1 MKKHFQAM
9 ATQQF
14 NDLDQL
20 LQEKEEA
27 VVTTRAWYTQ
37 LKQAVS
43 HLIDK
48 DFNAL
53 VQLLYRVDVS
63 EEKLQRLLRDFPAA
77 DAAGIIANL
86 LLERQLQ
93 KIKSR
98 REHMQRDQNIPEEE
112 RW

>member
-1 MKKHFQAM
+1 MEQLHEI
-9 ATQQF
+9 
-14 NDLDQL
+14 DQL
-20 LQEKEEA
+20 LQQKAEA
-27 VVTTRAWYTQ
+27 VVAAPAWYTQ

-48 DFNAL
+48 DFDAL
-53 VQLLYRVDVS
+53 LQLLYRVDVS
-63 EEKLQRLLRDFPAA
+63 EEKLRRLLQDFPAA
-77 DAAGIIANL
+77 DAAGIITNL

-98 REHMQRDQNIPEEE
+98 REHAQRDQNIPEDE

>member
-1 MKKHFQAM
+1 MEQLHEI
-9 ATQQF
+9 
-14 NDLDQL
+14 DQL
-20 LQEKEEA
+20 LQQKEEA
-27 VVTTRAWYTQ
+27 VVAAPAWYTQ

-48 DFNAL
+48 DFDAL
-53 VQLLYRVDVS
+53 LQLLYRVDVS
-63 EEKLQRLLRDFPAA
+63 EEKLRRLLQDFPAA
-77 DAAGIIANL
+77 DAAGIITNL

-98 REHMQRDQNIPEEE
+98 REHAQRDQNIPEDE

>member
-1 MKKHFQAM
+1 MEQLHEI
-9 ATQQF
+9 
-14 NDLDQL
+14 DQL
-20 LQEKEEA
+20 LQQKEEA
-27 VVTTRAWYTQ
+27 VVAAPPWYTQ

-48 DFNAL
+48 DFDAL
-53 VQLLYRVDVS
+53 LQLLYRVDVS
-63 EEKLQRLLRDFPAA
+63 EEKLRRLLQDFPAA
-77 DAAGIIANL
+77 DAAGIITNL

-98 REHMQRDQNIPEEE
+98 REHAQRDQNIPEDE